1 MRSHRPYGTPLRPP
15 ASQHQQISSIAA
27 AKAAPAAQAAA
38 AAKAVAATTQQQQ
51 QQQQQPPR
59 SSSRS
64 SSSYQAAAAAT
75 KQQQQQQ
82 QLPSSSSINSSS
94 SSSNSYQAA
103 AAAPT
108 ADRHSITRSLAS
120 PCLALETSMHERSN
134 SGCDS
139 RLTLWQKNKHTWKN
153 LFSPKAAGWT
163 TGGLFLLTAVLLSLR
178 HGCASYQPCFPHH
191 KRSPRAPQTSCP
203 LEPIAELIGVVS
215 NASPSHQPCFPHTA
229 ATESKLYM
237 FCFPSL

>member
-82 QLPSSSSINSSS
+82 QQLPSSSSSST
-94 SSSNSYQAA
+94 NCG
-103 AAAPT
+103 P
-108 ADRHSITRSLAS
+108 SL
-120 PCLALETSMHERSN
+120 HHQI
-134 SGCDS
+134 SG
-139 RLTLWQKNKHTWKN
+139 LTLLSPGDVHARAIQQRLRLPTNFVAKKQAHVEKP
-153 LFSPKAAGWT
+153 LFPESRWLDYWGSVSA
-163 TGGLFLLTAVLLSLR
+163 
-178 HGCASYQPCFPHH
+178 H
-191 KRSPRAPQTSCP
+191 SC
-203 LEPIAELIGVVS
+203 
-215 NASPSHQPCFPHTA
+215 
-229 ATESKLYM
+229 ATESPSRL
-237 FCFPSL
+237 CFLPTLLSTP